1 MKKIID
7 FIKSPKSD
15 LILFFLLVLFANLVS
30 TKSFARLDLTS
41 PKSYSLSQKSKQVVK
56 TLEEPLSVKV
66 FFTENLPAPYS
77 TVYQYIKDILVEY
90 KGSANKNFSYE
101 FADMSKPENE
111 NLARSYGISQVQIQ
125 ELKNNEVGF
134 KQAWMGLA
142 IIYADRIEA
151 LNQLTSSD
159 GLEYKI
165 TSKIEEMVS
174 TTSALAG
181 LSGNAKLTLYL
192 SDSLSKFKII
202 GFSDLSSEIQKIFS
216 EVNKKNLNRLEFA
229 RIDPSEAEIPSL
241 SEKYGIQVLNWK
253 DENGLEHSGVIGLVL
268 EYGEKFN
275 LLSIRMGRDL
285 FGRNMIVGDDD
296 LESDLED
303 SLKSLVSKSEEIGY
317 ITGHGELDIS
327 DSKNGAGM
335 FEKLVS
341 DRYTFKEINLKN
353 EEIPSS
359 LASIV
364 IDGPKSSFT
373 DEELYKIDQYLLRGG
388 NILLFADAFD
398 EKIPEGEMAYYMQ
411 PTYEPVSTNLE
422 KNLEKY
428 GISLGKNYV
437 MDKNCFSRNAQNYG
451 KVNFYFAPLLQ
462 KSGLSQKNP
471 ITKNLGYVIM
481 IQNSS
486 VDILD
491 DEKSQKNPDLSFMV
505 LAKSSPESWT
515 VEKDISTNPL
525 SISVPA
531 DSSKFKS
538 ENLAVLVEGKF
549 NSAFD
554 SAPKTV
560 LENDSAN
567 ENENKNAGNG
577 DGANENK
584 IAGNEN
590 ENLLSKTHLSKSVQN
605 GKLLVISSSKLTTSQ
620 LLDENGSEPVSLFVR
635 NAVDYLNGESDL
647 CEMRTKGLSLN
658 VLSVKS
664 PQAATAAK
672 YFNEIG
678 LAILVAVAGLLVL
691 VKIRARKCA
700 IRAKYNPN
708 DERVIEK

>member
-90 KGSANKNFSYE
+90 KGNANKNFSYE

-165 TSKIEEMVS
+165 TTKIEEMVS

-253 DENGLEHSGVIGLVL
+253 DENGAEHSGVIGLVL

-275 LLSIRMGRDL
+275 LLSIKMGRDL

-341 DRYTFKEINLKN
+341 DRYTFKEIDLKN

-373 DEELYKIDQYLLRGG
+373 DDELYKIDQYLLRGG
-388 NILLFADAFD
+388 NVLLFADAFD

-422 KNLEKY
+422 KNLERY

-462 KSGLSQKNP
+462 KDGLSQKNP

-486 VDILD
+486 VDILN
-491 DEKSQKNPDLSFMV
+491 DEKSQKNPDLNFTV

-525 SISVPA
+525 SISVPT

-549 NSAFD
+549 SSAFD
-554 SAPKTV
+554 SAPRS
-560 LENDSAN
+560 DSAN
-567 ENENKNAGNG
+567 ANANGRENDGNV
-577 DGANENK
+577 
-584 IAGNEN
+584 N
-590 ENLLSKTHLSKSVQN
+590 ENLSAKTHLSKSVQN

-658 VLSVKS
+658 VLTVKS

-678 LAILVAVAGLLVL
+678 LALLVAVAGLLVL
-691 VKIRARKCA
+691 VKIRARKRA

>member
-15 LILFFLLVLFANLVS
+15 LILFFLLVLLANLVS
-30 TKSFARLDLTS
+30 TKSFVRLDLTS
-41 PKSYSLSQKSKQVVK
+41 PKSYSLSQKSKQAVK
-56 TLEEPLSVKV
+56 TLEEPLSVKA
-66 FFTENLPAPYS
+66 FFTDNLPAPYS

-142 IIYADRIEA
+142 IIYADRIEV
-151 LNQLTSSD
+151 LDQLTSSD

-165 TSKIEEMVS
+165 TAKIEEMVS

-181 LSGNAKLTLYL
+181 LSGSAKLTLYL

-202 GFSDLSSEIQKIFS
+202 GFADLDSEIQKIFS
-216 EVNKKNLNRLEFA
+216 DVNKKNLNRLEFA

-241 SEKYGIQVLNWK
+241 AEKYGIQVLNWK
-253 DENGLEHSGVIGLVL
+253 DDGGLIHSGAVGLVL
-268 EYGEKFN
+268 EYGEKFS
-275 LLSIRMGRDL
+275 LLSVKMGRDL
-285 FGRNMIVGDDD
+285 FGRNMISGGDN
-296 LESDLED
+296 LEGELED

-317 ITGHGELDIS
+317 ITGHGELDIN
-327 DSKNGAGM
+327 DSKSGSGM
-335 FEKLVS
+335 LAKLVS
-341 DRYTFKEINLKN
+341 DRYTFREINLLSG
-353 EEIPSS
+353 EIPSG

-398 EKIPEGEMAYYMQ
+398 EKLPEGEMAYYMQ
-411 PTYEPVSTNLE
+411 PSYSPVSTNLE
-422 KNLEKY
+422 KILEKY

-462 KSGLSQKNP
+462 KDGLSQKNP

-486 VDILD
+486 IGILNAQD
-491 DEKSQKNPDLSFMV
+491 SASNASSQDLSFTV

-525 SISVPA
+525 SISVPS

-538 ENLAVLVEGKF
+538 ENLALLVEGKF
-549 NSAFD
+549 ASAFD
-554 SAPKTV
+554 SAPETEK
-560 LENDSAN
+560 AGG
-567 ENENKNAGNG
+567 NA
-577 DGANENK
+577 
-584 IAGNEN
+584 
-590 ENLLSKTHLSKSVQN
+590 ENLSSRTHLSKSVQN
-605 GKLLVISSSKLTTSQ
+605 GKIIVISSSKLTTSQ
-620 LLDENGSEPVSLFVR
+620 ILDENGSEPVSLFVR
-635 NAVDYLNGESDL
+635 NSVDYLNGESDL

-658 VLSVKS
+658 VLTVKS
-664 PQAATAAK
+664 IQAATAAK

-678 LAILVAVAGLLVL
+678 LALLVAVAGLFVL
-691 VKIRARKCA
+691 VKIRAKKRA

>member
-66 FFTENLPAPYS
+66 FFTENLPSPYS

-90 KGSANKNFSYE
+90 KGNANKNFSYE
-101 FADMSKPENE
+101 FADMSKPDNE

-165 TSKIEEMVS
+165 TAKIEEMVS

-229 RIDPSEAEIPSL
+229 RIDPSESEIPAL

-253 DENGLEHSGVIGLVL
+253 DENELEHSGVVGLVL

-275 LLSIRMGRDL
+275 LLSIKMGRDL

-341 DRYTFKEINLKN
+341 DRYTFKEIDLKN

-411 PTYEPVSTNLE
+411 PTYTPVSTNLE

-437 MDKNCFSRNAQNYG
+437 MDKSCFSRNAQNYG

-462 KSGLSQKNP
+462 KDGLSQKNP

-486 VDILD
+486 VDILS
-491 DEKSQKNPDLSFMV
+491 DEKSQKNPDLNFTV

-525 SISVPA
+525 AISVPA

-554 SAPKTV
+554 SAPN
-560 LENDSAN
+560 NDSAS
-567 ENENKNAGNG
+567 ENKNV
-577 DGANENK
+577 ENTGS
-584 IAGNEN
+584 GNEN
-590 ENLLSKTHLSKSVQN
+590 LSSKTHLSKSVQN
-605 GKLLVISSSKLTTSQ
+605 GKLLVVSSSKLTTSQ

-678 LAILVAVAGLLVL
+678 LALLVAVAGLLVL
-691 VKIRARKCA
+691 VKIRARKRA

>member
-101 FADMSKPENE
+101 FADMKKPENE

-125 ELKNNEVGF
+125 ELKNYEVGF

-165 TSKIEEMVS
+165 TAKIEEMVS

-216 EVNKKNLNRLEFA
+216 EVNKKNLKRLEFA

-275 LLSIRMGRDL
+275 LLSIKMGRDL

-341 DRYTFKEINLKN
+341 DRYTFKEIDLKN

-364 IDGPKSSFT
+364 IDGPKSSFS

-388 NILLFADAFD
+388 NILLFADSFD

-437 MDKNCFSRNAQNYG
+437 MDKSCFSRNAQNYG

-486 VDILD
+486 VDILY
-491 DEKSQKNPDLSFMV
+491 DEKSKKNSDLNFTV

-567 ENENKNAGNG
+567 ENENKISGNG
-577 DGANENK
+577 DVAN
-584 IAGNEN
+584 AGS
-590 ENLLSKTHLSKSVQN
+590 ENLSSKTHLSKSVQN

-691 VKIRARKCA
+691 VKIRARKRA

>member
-90 KGSANKNFSYE
+90 KGNANKNFSYE
-101 FADMSKPENE
+101 FADMKRAENE

-165 TSKIEEMVS
+165 TAKIEEMVS

-192 SDSLSKFKII
+192 SDSLAKFKII

-253 DENGLEHSGVIGLVL
+253 DENGSEHSGVIGLVL

-275 LLSIRMGRDL
+275 LLSIKMGRDL
-285 FGRNMIVGDDD
+285 FGRNMIVGDDE

-341 DRYTFKEINLKN
+341 DRYTFKEIDLKN

-411 PTYEPVSTNLE
+411 PTYTPVSANLE

-437 MDKNCFSRNAQNYG
+437 MDKSCFSRNAQNYG

-462 KSGLSQKNP
+462 KDGLSQKNP

-486 VDILD
+486 VDILS
-491 DEKSQKNPDLSFMV
+491 DEKSQKNPDLNFTV

-525 SISVPA
+525 AISVPA

-554 SAPKTV
+554 SAPN
-560 LENDSAN
+560 NDSAS
-567 ENENKNAGNG
+567 ENKNVENAGS
-577 DGANENK
+577 
-584 IAGNEN
+584 GNEN
-590 ENLLSKTHLSKSVQN
+590 LSSKTHLSKSVQN
-605 GKLLVISSSKLTTSQ
+605 GKLLVVSSSKLTTSQ

-678 LAILVAVAGLLVL
+678 LALLVAVAGLLVL
-691 VKIRARKCA
+691 VKIRARKRA

>member
-15 LILFFLLVLFANLVS
+15 LILFFLLILFANLVS
-30 TKSFARLDLTS
+30 TKSFVRLDLTS
-41 PKSYSLSQKSKQVVK
+41 PKSYSLSQKSKQAVK
-56 TLEEPLSVKV
+56 TLEEPLSVKA
-66 FFTENLPAPYS
+66 FFTDNLPAPYS

-142 IIYADRIEA
+142 IIYADRIEV
-151 LNQLTSSD
+151 LDQLTSSD

-165 TSKIEEMVS
+165 TTKIEEMVS

-181 LSGNAKLTLYL
+181 LSGSAKLTLYL

-202 GFSDLSSEIQKIFS
+202 GFADLDSEIRKIFS
-216 EVNKKNLNRLEFA
+216 DVNKKNLNRLEFA
-229 RIDPSEAEIPSL
+229 RIDPGEAEIPSL
-241 SEKYGIQVLNWK
+241 AEKYGIQVLNWK
-253 DENGLEHSGVIGLVL
+253 DDGGVVHSGAIGLVL

-275 LLSIRMGRDL
+275 LLSVKMGRDL
-285 FGRNMIVGDDD
+285 FGRNMIAGDDN
-296 LESDLED
+296 LEGELED

-317 ITGHGELDIS
+317 ITGHGELDIN
-327 DSKNGAGM
+327 DSKSGSGM
-335 FEKLVS
+335 LAKLVS
-341 DRYTFKEINLKN
+341 DRYTFKEINLLID
-353 EEIPSS
+353 EIPSG
-359 LASIV
+359 LTSIV

-398 EKIPEGEMAYYMQ
+398 EKLPEGEMAYYMQ
-411 PTYEPVSTNLE
+411 PSYSPVSTNLE
-422 KNLEKY
+422 KILEKY

-462 KSGLSQKNP
+462 KDGLSQKNP

-486 VDILD
+486 IDILNAQD
-491 DEKSQKNPDLSFMV
+491 RASKNSLQDLSFTV

-515 VEKDISTNPL
+515 VDKDISTNPL
-525 SISVPA
+525 SIFVPS
-531 DSSKFKS
+531 DLSKFKT
-538 ENLAVLVEGKF
+538 ENLALLVEGKF
-549 NSAFD
+549 ASAFD
-554 SAPKTV
+554 SAPEAEK
-560 LENDSAN
+560 SGG
-567 ENENKNAGNG
+567 NA
-577 DGANENK
+577 
-584 IAGNEN
+584 
-590 ENLLSKTHLSKSVQN
+590 ENLSSKTHLSKSVQN
-605 GKLLVISSSKLTTSQ
+605 GKIIVISSSKVTTSQ
-620 LLDENGSEPVSLFVR
+620 ILDENGSEPVSLFVR

-658 VLSVKS
+658 VLTVKS
-664 PQAATAAK
+664 IQAATAAK

-678 LAILVAVAGLLVL
+678 LALLVAVAGFLVL
-691 VKIRARKCA
+691 VKIRAKKRA

>member
-90 KGSANKNFSYE
+90 KDSANKNFSYE
-101 FADMSKPENE
+101 FADMKKPENE

-253 DENGLEHSGVIGLVL
+253 DESGLEHSGVIGLVL

-341 DRYTFKEINLKN
+341 DRYTFKEIDLKN

-359 LASIV
+359 LSSIV

-388 NILLFADAFD
+388 NILLFADSFD

-411 PTYEPVSTNLE
+411 PAYEPVSTNLE

-437 MDKNCFSRNAQNYG
+437 MDKSCFSRNAQNYG

-491 DEKSQKNPDLSFMV
+491 DEKSQKNSDLSFTV

-549 NSAFD
+549 SSAFD

-577 DGANENK
+577 DVAN
-584 IAGNEN
+584 AGNEN
-590 ENLLSKTHLSKSVQN
+590 LSSKTHLSKSVQN

-691 VKIRARKCA
+691 VKIRARKRA

>member
-101 FADMSKPENE
+101 FADMKKPENE

-165 TSKIEEMVS
+165 TTKIEEMVS

-202 GFSDLSSEIQKIFS
+202 GFSDLSSEVQKIFS

-253 DENGLEHSGVIGLVL
+253 AENGAEHSGVIGLVL

-275 LLSIRMGRDL
+275 LLSIKMGRDL

-303 SLKSLVSKSEEIGY
+303 SLKALVSKSEEIGY

-341 DRYTFKEINLKN
+341 DRYTFKEIDLKN

-373 DEELYKIDQYLLRGG
+373 DDELYKIDQYLLRGG
-388 NILLFADAFD
+388 NVLLFADAFD

-422 KNLEKY
+422 KKLEKY

-462 KSGLSQKNP
+462 KDGLSQKNP

-486 VDILD
+486 VDILN
-491 DEKSQKNPDLSFMV
+491 DEKSQKNTDLNFTV

-525 SISVPA
+525 SISVPT

-549 NSAFD
+549 SSAFD
-554 SAPKTV
+554 SAPRS
-560 LENDSAN
+560 DSAN
-567 ENENKNAGNG
+567 
-577 DGANENK
+577 ANERENG
-584 IAGNEN
+584 GNIN
-590 ENLLSKTHLSKSVQN
+590 ENLSAKTHLSKSVQN

-658 VLSVKS
+658 VLTVKS

-678 LAILVAVAGLLVL
+678 LALLVAVAGLLVL
-691 VKIRARKCA
+691 VKIRARKRA

>member
-101 FADMSKPENE
+101 FADMKKPENE

-165 TSKIEEMVS
+165 TAKIEEMVS

-216 EVNKKNLNRLEFA
+216 EVNKKNLKRLEFA

-253 DENGLEHSGVIGLVL
+253 DESGLEHSGVIGLVL

-275 LLSIRMGRDL
+275 LLSIKMGRDL

-341 DRYTFKEINLKN
+341 DRYTFKEIDLKN

-359 LASIV
+359 LSSIV
-364 IDGPKSSFT
+364 IDGPKSSFS

-388 NILLFADAFD
+388 NILLFADSFD

-437 MDKNCFSRNAQNYG
+437 MDKSCFSRNAQNYG

-486 VDILD
+486 IDILD
-491 DEKSQKNPDLSFMV
+491 DEKSQKNPDLNFTV

-567 ENENKNAGNG
+567 ENENKISGNG
-577 DGANENK
+577 DVAN
-584 IAGNEN
+584 AGS
-590 ENLLSKTHLSKSVQN
+590 ENLSSKTHLSKSVQN

-664 PQAATAAK
+664 PQVATAAK

-691 VKIRARKCA
+691 VKIRARKRA

>member
-101 FADMSKPENE
+101 FADMKKPENE

-165 TSKIEEMVS
+165 TAKIEEMVS

-253 DENGLEHSGVIGLVL
+253 DESGLEHSGVIGLVL

-275 LLSIRMGRDL
+275 LLSIKMGRDL

-341 DRYTFKEINLKN
+341 DRYTFKEIDLKN

-359 LASIV
+359 LSSIV
-364 IDGPKSSFT
+364 IDGPKSSFS

-388 NILLFADAFD
+388 NILLFADSFD

-437 MDKNCFSRNAQNYG
+437 MDKSCFSRNSQNYG

-486 VDILD
+486 VDILY
-491 DEKSQKNPDLSFMV
+491 DEKSKKNSDLNFTV

-567 ENENKNAGNG
+567 ENENKISGNG
-577 DGANENK
+577 DVAN
-584 IAGNEN
+584 AGS
-590 ENLLSKTHLSKSVQN
+590 ENLSSKTHLSKSVQN

-691 VKIRARKCA
+691 VKIRARKRA